1 MIKLPDFDDPIAY
14 LVERQYPSIT
24 QQARPYGRGPRIIAK
39 RDPATHLEQRIVYA
53 AKLKRL
59 NADELAV
66 LVNTARAEDA
76 AKAQAETEAA
86 EEQYYFNQPSAA
98 ADFNFWAKTAYWTL
112 DEATALSFGRSPA
125 RVNWN
130 VIEKYTAVSL
140 FAAAYALRRDL
151 ILRAKAVE
159 QLYDY
164 LLPSFFLAWSKQH
177 GLDFPAELEAAVL
190 AHGHQIRDWK
200 TEYSEAIKVAEH
212 WKRLYE
218 DTNATLASASQAL
231 ARSEALLGAEHEGR
245 ADRTPAEKP
254 LGSRERDSLLKL
266 VIGMA
271 VAGYKFD
278 PEAAKNQATAEIASD
293 LERLGMS
300 MHSDTVRKWLG
311 EAAVHLPQGWKDD

>member
-1 MIKLPDFDDPIAY
+1 MFKLPDFDPIAY
-14 LVERQYPSIT
+14 LVERQYPYIIQS
-24 QQARPYGRGPRIIAK
+24 ARPYGRGSRVIAHG
-39 RDPATHLEQRIVYA
+39 DPAERLAQRIGYA
-53 AKLKRL
+53 AKLKSL
-59 NADELAV
+59 NADELAA
-66 LVNTARAEDA
+66 LLNTAQAEDA
-76 AKAQAETEAA
+76 AKAQAEA
-86 EEQYYFNQPSAA
+86 ETSEKQYYFNHPSAA
-98 ADFNFWAKTAYWTL
+98 ADFNYWAKAAYWTL

-125 RVNWN
+125 IVSWE
-130 VIEKYTAVSL
+130 VIDKYTAVSS
-140 FAAAYALRRDL
+140 FAAVYALRRNL
-151 ILRAKAVE
+151 ILRAKAVG

-164 LLPSFFLAWSKQH
+164 SLPSFFLAWSKQH
-177 GLDFPAELEAAVL
+177 RLDFPAELEAAVL
-190 AHGHQIRDWK
+190 AHGQQVRDWK

-245 ADRTPAEKP
+245 ADRTPAEKQ

-300 MHSDTVRKWLG
+300 MHADTVRKWLG
-311 EAAVHLPQGWKDD
+311 EAAIHLPQGWKDD

>member
-1 MIKLPDFDDPIAY
+1 MVKLPDFDPIAY

-24 QQARPYGRGPRIIAK
+24 QLARPYGRGPRVIAH
-39 RDPATHLEQRIVYA
+39 RDPTKHLEQRIEYG
-53 AKLKRL
+53 AKLKCL

-66 LVNTARAEDA
+66 LVNTAQAEDA
-76 AKAQAETEAA
+76 VKAQAEAEAA
-86 EEQYYFNQPSAA
+86 EKQYYFNHPSVA
-98 ADFNFWAKTAYWTL
+98 ADFNYWAKAAYWTL

-125 RVNWN
+125 SVNWKA
-130 VIEKYTAVSL
+130 IEKYTAISS

-151 ILRAKAVE
+151 ILRATAVG

-164 LLPSFFLAWSKQH
+164 SLPGFFLAWSKQH
-177 GLDFPAELEAAVL
+177 QLDFPAELEAAVL
-190 AHGHQIRDWK
+190 AHGQQVRDWK

-218 DTNATLASASQAL
+218 DTNATLASATQAL
-231 ARSEALLGAEHEGR
+231 EER

-278 PEAAKNQATAEIASD
+278 PDAAKNQATAEIASD

-311 EAAVHLPQGWKDD
+311 EAAIHLPQGWKDD